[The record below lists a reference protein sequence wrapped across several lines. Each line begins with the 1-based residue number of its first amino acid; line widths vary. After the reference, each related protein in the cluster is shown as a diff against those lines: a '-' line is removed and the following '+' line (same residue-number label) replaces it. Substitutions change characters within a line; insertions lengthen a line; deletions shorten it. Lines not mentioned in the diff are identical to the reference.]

1 MSEWRI
7 VQKYTQLVGEMVGY
21 DELVDGLNLR
31 NALKANELCG
41 LQKILS
47 AIRWGTAA
55 VRDKS
60 WLFDGSNT
68 IEGDDHFNGSDIL
81 YSLLYRTI
89 IEISHLLLPHK
100 KL

>member
-47 AIRWGTAA
+47 AIR
-55 VRDKS
+55 
-60 WLFDGSNT
+60 
-68 IEGDDHFNGSDIL
+68 
-81 YSLLYRTI
+81 
-89 IEISHLLLPHK
+89 
-100 KL
+100 